1 MLKEFTAPSQSSHQ
15 SSKEYLRCAELYL
28 EDDYGMLDGIINN
41 GKSEQA
47 KALEDKPSV
56 LEQLRNTETVPRRT
70 DRKADTW
77 ELE

>member
-1 MLKEFTAPSQSSHQ
+1 
-15 SSKEYLRCAELYL
+15 
-28 EDDYGMLDGIINN
+28 MLDGIINN

-56 LEQLRNTETVPRRT
+56 LEQLHNTETVPRRT